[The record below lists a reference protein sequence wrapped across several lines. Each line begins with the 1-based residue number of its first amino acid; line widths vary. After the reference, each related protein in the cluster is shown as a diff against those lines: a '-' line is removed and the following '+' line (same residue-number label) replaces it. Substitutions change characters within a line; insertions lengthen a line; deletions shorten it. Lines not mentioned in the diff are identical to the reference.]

1 MTRELEL
8 AQMLSEGLDLCVRA
22 RGLDDALRAAMV
34 AGNCMGGD
42 DDRTRCLT
50 PALWVQEQYDTDLA
64 DWEDRARKVLLE
76 SGLASRTGQPA
87 AISKAEGRTP

>member
-34 AGNCMGGD
+34 AGNCM
-42 DDRTRCLT
+42 LT

-76 SGLASRTGQPA
+76 SGLASKTGQRA